1 MCLLTIEFK
10 EVFDRISHSCLYAI
24 LWEYGF
30 SEGFPERIQRIY
42 TNATST
48 LSMNRNRSKPIPIQ
62 SSVRQG
68 CPLSMSLFVLC
79 LSPLPNALEK
89 KLTGVKV
96 GRQGTVIARA
106 DDVTIVVSKPDDIL
120 IIREMLKI
128 YEEATGAKIN
138 IQKSKV
144 LALGSWNTS
153 LQIME
158 YHIMRK

>member
-1 MCLLTIEFK
+1 
-10 EVFDRISHSCLYAI
+10 
-24 LWEYGF
+24 
-30 SEGFPERIQRIY
+30 
-42 TNATST
+42 
-48 LSMNRNRSKPIPIQ
+48 
-62 SSVRQG
+62 
-68 CPLSMSLFVLC
+68 MSLFVLC